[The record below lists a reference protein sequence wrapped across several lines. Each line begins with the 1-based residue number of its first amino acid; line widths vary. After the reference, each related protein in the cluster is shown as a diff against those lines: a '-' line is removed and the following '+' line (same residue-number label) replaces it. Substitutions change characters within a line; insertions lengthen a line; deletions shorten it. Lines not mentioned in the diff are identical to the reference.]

1 MTLQSG
7 CGPTSMAICIST
19 LSGKKITPRQTCQWA
34 GSQGYYVKGAG
45 SKHDVIPGLAKKYGV
60 KCEGVGKNK
69 PQIIQALKTGKLV
82 VAIMS
87 AGHFTSGGHFIVLT
101 GIKDGKI
108 TVADCGSRQRTKQT
122 WSLDLIVNESNS
134 SASAGGPFWIIS
146 K

>member
-1 MTLQSG
+1 M
-7 CGPTSMAICIST
+7 
-19 LSGKKITPRQTCQWA
+19 
-34 GSQGYYVKGAG
+34 
-45 SKHDVIPGLAKKYGV
+45 
-60 KCEGVGKNK
+60 KCKGVGKNK

>member
-1 MTLQSG
+1 MEI
-7 CGPTSMAICIST
+7 GPSFT
-19 LSGKKITPRQTCQWA
+19 QT
-34 GSQGYYVKGAG
+34 Y
-45 SKHDVIPGLAKKYGV
+45 IEKYGV